1 MHNIHPMAKR
11 QATTR
16 IIAGKFRGTKIPFRL
31 NKSLRPTENK
41 TKETL
46 FNWLMNDLDKKL
58 CLDMYAGTGSLGFE
72 AISRGAVRVVFIE
85 NDRDRYRAIID
96 IAKKLN
102 VQKICNIFN
111 ANSINFDYKIFEEK
125 FDIIFLDPPFHGN
138 LIKKSLEIIFEQN
151 LLAEKGLIYIESE
164 MDLDVESLTIN
175 MKKIGESKGGETK
188 FYLYES

>member
-96 IAKKLN
+96 IAKSTA
-102 VQKICNIFN
+102 V
-111 ANSINFDYKIFEEK
+111 
-125 FDIIFLDPPFHGN
+125 
-138 LIKKSLEIIFEQN
+138 
-151 LLAEKGLIYIESE
+151 
-164 MDLDVESLTIN
+164 
-175 MKKIGESKGGETK
+175 
-188 FYLYES
+188 